1 MPFPHKCV
9 ISRACSSCHW
19 LEPVIASSCI
29 HLWSW
34 ESQIYVHWGLRDQA
48 LNGDSLDRSSPQPRW
63 KHLAPSLQNP
73 VLWQGNL
80 RMILGHDGNVPHPG
94 LSPPHLVTHSTHHL
108 WKCLEEAIRAKVL
121 QYHSYQNGPA
131 SLILCPIRGEPTFQ
145 SPTVG
150 PVGTG
155 MHEHSP

>member
-19 LEPVIASSCI
+19 LEPLLHPLLQLGISDLC
-29 HLWSW
+29 
-34 ESQIYVHWGLRDQA
+34 LRDQA
-48 LNGDSLDRSSPQPRW
+48 LNRDSLDRSSPQPSW

-94 LSPPHLVTHSTHHL
+94 LRPPHLVTHSTHQL

-121 QYHSYQNGPA
+121 QSHSYQNGPA
-131 SLILCPIRGEPTFQ
+131 SLILCSISGKPTFQ

-150 PVGTG
+150 PAGTG
-155 MHEHSP
+155 THEHSP